1 MVYLIRKAMVGGYT
15 KESHTGIENFA
26 LYLAFVNIIW
36 IGEVIVFYSAPPG
49 TFSVAIAIGVI
60 AMINSLI
67 AALFLMNIRKEP
79 PVIQYLM
86 LAPLALIMVL
96 ILTML
101 FAFAQ

>member
-1 MVYLIRKAMVGGYT
+1 MNYKTPMAVW
-15 KESHTGIENFA
+15 
-26 LYLAFVNIIW
+26 LYMIVTT
-36 IGEVIVFYSAPPG
+36 IGEVYAFYSGPG
-49 TFSVAIAIGVI
+49 TFSVDIAIGVI
-60 AMINSLI
+60 AMVNSLV
-67 AALFLMNIRKEP
+67 AALFLMNIRREP

>member
-1 MVYLIRKAMVGGYT
+1 MTYKTPVAVW
-15 KESHTGIENFA
+15 
-26 LYLAFVNIIW
+26 LYMLATTV
-36 IGEVIVFYSAPPG
+36 GEVFVFYSGPG
-49 TFSVAIAIGVI
+49 TFSVDIAIGVI

-67 AALFLMNIRKEP
+67 AALFFMNIRKEP

>member
-1 MVYLIRKAMVGGYT
+1 MDYKTPIAVWLYMVVT
-15 KESHTGIENFA
+15 T
-26 LYLAFVNIIW
+26 V
-36 IGEVIVFYSAPPG
+36 GEVLLFYSAKPD
-49 TFSVAIAIGVI
+49 TFYVTIGIGVI
-60 AMINSLI
+60 AMVNSI
-67 AALFLMNIRKEP
+67 VAALFLMNIRKEP

>member
-1 MVYLIRKAMVGGYT
+1 MNYKTPVAVW
-15 KESHTGIENFA
+15 
-26 LYLAFVNIIW
+26 LYMLVTTVV
-36 IGEVIVFYSAPPG
+36 EVFVFYSRPG
-49 TFSVAIAIGVI
+49 TFSVDIAIGVI
-60 AMINSLI
+60 AMINSLV

>member
-1 MVYLIRKAMVGGYT
+1 L
-15 KESHTGIENFA
+15 EIEKLNYKTPVA
-26 LYLAFVNIIW
+26 VWLYMLVTTVV
-36 IGEVIVFYSAPPG
+36 EVFVFYSGPG
-49 TFSVAIAIGVI
+49 TFSVDIAVGVI
-60 AMINSLI
+60 AMINSLV

>member
-1 MVYLIRKAMVGGYT
+1 MERIEKMKYMTPMAVWLYMVVT
-15 KESHTGIENFA
+15 T
-26 LYLAFVNIIW
+26 V
-36 IGEVIVFYSAPPG
+36 GEVFVYYSRPG
-49 TFSVAIAIGVI
+49 AFSVDIAIGVI
-60 AMINSLI
+60 AMVNSLV

-79 PVIQYLM
+79 PVVQYIM

>member
-1 MVYLIRKAMVGGYT
+1 LNYKTPVAVW
-15 KESHTGIENFA
+15 
-26 LYLAFVNIIW
+26 LYMLVTTVI
-36 IGEVIVFYSAPPG
+36 EVIVFYSGSG
-49 TFSVAIAIGVI
+49 TFSVDIAIGVI
-60 AMINSLI
+60 AMINSLV

>member
-1 MVYLIRKAMVGGYT
+1 MKYMLPVAVW
-15 KESHTGIENFA
+15 
-26 LYLAFVNIIW
+26 LYMIVTTV
-36 IGEVIVFYSAPPG
+36 GEVLVYYSAPA
-49 TFSVAIAIGVI
+49 TFSVDIAIGVI
-60 AMINSLI
+60 AMINSLV
-67 AALFLMNIRKEP
+67 AALFLMNIRREP

>member
-1 MVYLIRKAMVGGYT
+1 VKYLIPLAVWLYMVAT
-15 KESHTGIENFA
+15 T
-26 LYLAFVNIIW
+26 V
-36 IGEVIVFYSAPPG
+36 GEVLVFYSGPG
-49 TFSVAIAIGVI
+49 KFSVDIGIGVI
-60 AMINSLI
+60 AMVNSLV

-86 LAPLALIMVL
+86 LTPLALIMVL

>member
-1 MVYLIRKAMVGGYT
+1 MKYITPVAVW
-15 KESHTGIENFA
+15 
-26 LYLAFVNIIW
+26 LYLVVTTV
-36 IGEVIVFYSAPPG
+36 GEVMVFYSGPG
-49 TFSVAIAIGVI
+49 KFSVDIAVGVI
-60 AMINSLI
+60 AMINALI
-67 AALFLMNIRKEP
+67 TALFLMNIRKEP

>member
-1 MVYLIRKAMVGGYT
+1 MNYKTPVAVW
-15 KESHTGIENFA
+15 
-26 LYLAFVNIIW
+26 LYMLVTTVI
-36 IGEVIVFYSAPPG
+36 EVIVFYSGSG
-49 TFSVAIAIGVI
+49 TFSVDIAIGVI
-60 AMINSLI
+60 AMINSLV

>member
-1 MVYLIRKAMVGGYT
+1 MNYT
-15 KESHTGIENFA
+15 LPFA
-26 LYLAFVNIIW
+26 VWLYMIVTTV
-36 IGEVIVFYSAPPG
+36 GEVIVFYSAPG
-49 TFSVAIAIGVI
+49 TFSVDIAIGVI
-60 AMINSLI
+60 AMINSLV

-101 FAFAQ
+101 FAFAT

>member
-1 MVYLIRKAMVGGYT
+1 MKYILPLAVW
-15 KESHTGIENFA
+15 
-26 LYLAFVNIIW
+26 LYMIVTT
-36 IGEVIVFYSAPPG
+36 IGEVIVFYSAPG
-49 TFSVAIAIGVI
+49 TFSVDIAIGVI
-60 AMINSLI
+60 AMINSLV

>member
-1 MVYLIRKAMVGGYT
+1 MNYKTPVAVW
-15 KESHTGIENFA
+15 
-26 LYLAFVNIIW
+26 LYMLVTTVV
-36 IGEVIVFYSAPPG
+36 EVAVFYSAPG
-49 TFSVAIAIGVI
+49 TFSVDIAIGVI
-60 AMINSLI
+60 AMINSLV

>member
-1 MVYLIRKAMVGGYT
+1 MNYKTPVAVWAYMLVT
-15 KESHTGIENFA
+15 T
-26 LYLAFVNIIW
+26 V
-36 IGEVIVFYSAPPG
+36 GEVFLFYSAKPD
-49 TFSVAIAIGVI
+49 TFSITIGIGVV

-79 PVIQYLM
+79 PVIQYLV
-86 LAPLALIMVL
+86 LAPLALVMVL

>member
-1 MVYLIRKAMVGGYT
+1 LNYKIPVAVW
-15 KESHTGIENFA
+15 
-26 LYLAFVNIIW
+26 LYMLVTTVV
-36 IGEVIVFYSAPPG
+36 EVFVFYSGPG
-49 TFSVAIAIGVI
+49 TFSVDIAIGVI
-60 AMINSLI
+60 AMINSLV

>member
-1 MVYLIRKAMVGGYT
+1 LNYKTPVAVW
-15 KESHTGIENFA
+15 
-26 LYLAFVNIIW
+26 LYMLVTTVV
-36 IGEVIVFYSAPPG
+36 EVFVFYSGPG
-49 TFSVAIAIGVI
+49 TFSVDIAVGVI
-60 AMINSLI
+60 AMINSLV

>member
-1 MVYLIRKAMVGGYT
+1 MEIDREMKYFAPLAVWLYMVVT
-15 KESHTGIENFA
+15 T
-26 LYLAFVNIIW
+26 V
-36 IGEVIVFYSAPPG
+36 GEVLVFYSGPG
-49 TFSVAIAIGVI
+49 TFAVDMAIGVI
-60 AMINSLI
+60 AMINSLV

>member
-1 MVYLIRKAMVGGYT
+1 M
-15 KESHTGIENFA
+15 EIEKLNYKTPVA
-26 LYLAFVNIIW
+26 VWLYMLVTTVI
-36 IGEVIVFYSAPPG
+36 EVIVFYSSPG
-49 TFSVAIAIGVI
+49 TFSVDIAIGVI
-60 AMINSLI
+60 AMINSLV

>member
-1 MVYLIRKAMVGGYT
+1 MKYTTPVAVWLFMVVT
-15 KESHTGIENFA
+15 T
-26 LYLAFVNIIW
+26 
-36 IGEVIVFYSAPPG
+36 IGEVEVFYSGPG
-49 TFSVAIAIGVI
+49 TFSVDIAVGVI